1 MTYNFFNIYG
11 KNFTARIGQI
21 LFGLILG
28 LLIYPPAAKAQFGVT
43 VVADTTWQSIEQLRQ
58 ATQQSL
64 TQAALVQSSETS
76 RLKQIVE
83 YIKLA
88 NNWIKTVEFYTT
100 SIVEDVRRF
109 TSLKGVL
116 GAAEK
121 QLGLNDDTLTAM
133 ADLGALIRG
142 SMTLKNNFMS
152 LVRTRLS
159 MIESLARRAQAGIFD
174 PSADMEDLEQYLR
187 YSIGRESD
195 RTLATR
201 ARLAEQDPEL
211 ERLSFEL
218 RRVRAERVAR
228 EKELTDNKIMLEN
241 QARLKAKSRDVVVD
255 ESGNSQVGQEKSASS
270 EAIATLTARISSLEQ
285 QLLTLDQME
294 KDLLEKI
301 TKKYGEYHTRMDD
314 NYFEGHQWMDNL
326 RGFRVFSLIKQ
337 RQMECLIDYY
347 GTDRDCSSGTIGN
360 NNER

>member
-1 MTYNFFNIYG
+1 MIYNIHGVKFNDRL
-11 KNFTARIGQI
+11 AQI

-28 LLIYPPAAKAQFGVT
+28 LLIYPPAAQAQFGVA

-58 ATQQSL
+58 ATTQTL

-88 NNWIKTVEFYTT
+88 DNWIKTVEFYTS
-100 SIVEDVRRF
+100 SIEGDIRRF

-133 ADLGALIRG
+133 ADIGALIRG
-142 SMTLKNNFMS
+142 SLTLKSNFIS

-159 MIESLARRAQAGIFD
+159 MIESLERRARAGIFD
-174 PSADMEDLEQYLR
+174 PGADMEDLEQYLR

-195 RTLATR
+195 RTLASR

-211 ERLSFEL
+211 ERLSYEL
-218 RRVRAERVAR
+218 RKVRFERSGKQ
-228 EKELTDNKIMLEN
+228 KELADSKVLLDA
-241 QARLKAKSRDVVVD
+241 QARLRAKSREVSVD
-255 ESGNSQVGQEKSASS
+255 GEGNSQVGAGQSASS
-270 EAIATLTARISSLEQ
+270 EAIATLTARISSIEQ
-285 QLLTLDQME
+285 QLLTLDA
-294 KDLLEKI
+294 LEKELI
-301 TKKYGEYHTRMDD
+301 EKIQKKYGEYHTRFDD
-314 NYFEGHQWMDNL
+314 NYYEGHQWMDNL
-326 RGFRVFSLIKQ
+326 RGFRVFSLMKQ
-337 RQMECLIDYY
+337 REMECLIDYY
-347 GTDRDCSSGTIGN
+347 GTNRDCSAQRRGTLYDK
-360 NNER
+360 